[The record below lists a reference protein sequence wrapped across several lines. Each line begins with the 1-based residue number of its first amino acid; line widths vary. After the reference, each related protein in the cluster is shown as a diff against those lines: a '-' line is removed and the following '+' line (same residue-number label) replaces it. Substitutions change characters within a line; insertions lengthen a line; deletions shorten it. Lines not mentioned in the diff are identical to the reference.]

1 MVWSS
6 SAGSGAD
13 HVHGE
18 FKSQEHQIDD
28 SDREYYL
35 YADQF
40 FDLRLMDDDY
50 PTRPGPT
57 PPQ

>member
-18 FKSQEHQIDD
+18 LKTQEHQIDD
-28 SDREYYL
+28 GDREYYL
-35 YADQF
+35 YA
-40 FDLRLMDDDY
+40 
-50 PTRPGPT
+50 
-57 PPQ
+57 